1 MEEQILEKLR
11 AADRELHRVIVR
23 LSEKKT
29 KRSVSLRELNRIM
42 RKEAILNVD
51 TTKLIRSM
59 REKNYE

>member
-1 MEEQILEKLR
+1 MEEQILKNLR
-11 AADRELHRVIVR
+11 AADSELHRVIVR
-23 LSEKKT
+23 LSKKKT

-59 REKNYE
+59 RREYS